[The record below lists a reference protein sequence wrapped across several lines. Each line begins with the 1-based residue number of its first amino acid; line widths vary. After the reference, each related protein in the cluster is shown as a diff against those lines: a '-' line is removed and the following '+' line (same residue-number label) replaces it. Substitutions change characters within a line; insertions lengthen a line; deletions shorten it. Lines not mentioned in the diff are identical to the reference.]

1 MDQRETVV
9 LDKPAGDRKNIGVQ
23 PKYAAAF
30 DSAQADVWALS
41 SLTDTNEL
49 CPASQSNQWFIY
61 FVIYIQSVTIE
72 SQRTWR

>member
-1 MDQRETVV
+1 M

-49 CPASQSNQWFIY
+49 CPYS
-61 FVIYIQSVTIE
+61 
-72 SQRTWR
+72 